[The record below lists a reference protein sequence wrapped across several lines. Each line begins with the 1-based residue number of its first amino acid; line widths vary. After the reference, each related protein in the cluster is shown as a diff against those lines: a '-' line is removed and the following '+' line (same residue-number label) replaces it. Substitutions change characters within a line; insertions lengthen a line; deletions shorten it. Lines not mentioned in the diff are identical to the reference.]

1 MEPKCK
7 IISNFQGSGL
17 LVTVIKS
24 LDSSETLEERQKEKQ
39 KIEHEFKKTD
49 IKLNE
54 LVAQHDGDLAKV
66 MHLFGQVSSKI
77 STSRSQINQV
87 KTNLYECKK
96 LLRCRRDEL
105 QKLWSEAMQQK
116 YVADMLGQM

>member
-1 MEPKCK
+1 M
-7 IISNFQGSGL
+7 

-24 LDSSETLEERQKEKQ
+24 LDCSETIEERQKEKQ
-39 KIEHEFKKTD
+39 KIEREFKKTD
-49 IKLNE
+49 VRLNE

-66 MHLFGQVSSKI
+66 MNLFGQVSTKI
-77 STSRSQINQV
+77 STSRSQINHV